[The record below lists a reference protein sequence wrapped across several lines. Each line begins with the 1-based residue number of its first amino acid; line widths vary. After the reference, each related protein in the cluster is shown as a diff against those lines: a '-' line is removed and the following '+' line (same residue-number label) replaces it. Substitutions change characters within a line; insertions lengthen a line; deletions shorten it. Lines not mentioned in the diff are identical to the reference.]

1 MFDKLDQT
9 HDAIQEDLD
18 LLNNYF
24 YILEPQLTKRQLNT
38 FKFMTEKLERKFL
51 KAENLIA
58 KLKNQLENE

>member
-51 KAENLIA
+51 KAENLIS
-58 KLKNQLENE
+58 KLENQLENE